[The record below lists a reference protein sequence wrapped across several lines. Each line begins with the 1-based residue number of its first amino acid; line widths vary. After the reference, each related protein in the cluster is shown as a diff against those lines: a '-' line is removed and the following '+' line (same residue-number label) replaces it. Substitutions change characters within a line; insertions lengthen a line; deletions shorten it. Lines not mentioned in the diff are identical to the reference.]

1 MRPHGTRPG
10 GHRERRPIEL
20 HYTDQGYGS
29 PLVLIHGRS
38 LSGRSRENQVP
49 APIGV
54 LDRLVGTCTDM
65 SVVDNAVYRA
75 GRRSSEPD
83 SLDHTL
89 GALREEE
96 DRDGRSAADFA
107 WIGLLRPDDGEIA
120 RLARELHLPDLAVE
134 DAVHAHQRPKLEQYD
149 DVEFVV
155 LRPAWYVDAEED
167 VQVGEVHLF
176 LGSDFVVAVRHAEY
190 PDLSDVRRR
199 LEDDPELL
207 TLGPRAVLYGI
218 LDKVVDDYAPVVQ
231 ELRRDIDQIENE
243 VFGGDPDVSR
253 RIYRLSRE
261 VIEFQRATD
270 PLRAMLRTLLHDTQD
285 DESLV
290 RLHRGLRDVAD
301 HVESAV
307 EAADSFRQLL
317 ERLLTVNA
325 ALVGQRQNEEMQR
338 LSETSL
344 AQGEEVKKIS
354 SWAAILFAP
363 TLIGAIYGMNFED
376 MPELSWTLGYP
387 FAISL
392 MIVVSAVL
400 YVVFKK
406 RGWL

>member
-1 MRPHGTRPG
+1 
-10 GHRERRPIEL
+10 
-20 HYTDQGYGS
+20 
-29 PLVLIHGRS
+29 
-38 LSGRSRENQVP
+38 
-49 APIGV
+49 
-54 LDRLVGTCTDM
+54 M

-89 GALREEE
+89 DALREEE

-107 WIGLLRPDDGEIA
+107 WIGLLRPDDAEIA

-270 PLRAMLRTLLHDTQD
+270 PLRAMLRTLLHDTED

-363 TLIGAIYGMNFED
+363 TLIGAIYGMNFD
-376 MPELSWTLGYP
+376 TMPELRWTLGYP

-392 MIVVSAVL
+392 MIVVSVVL

-406 RGWL
+406 RGWM